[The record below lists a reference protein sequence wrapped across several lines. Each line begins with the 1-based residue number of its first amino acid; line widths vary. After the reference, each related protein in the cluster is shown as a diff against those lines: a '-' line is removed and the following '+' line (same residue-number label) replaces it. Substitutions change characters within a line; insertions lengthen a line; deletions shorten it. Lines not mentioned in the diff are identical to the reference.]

1 MAKRSRRERR
11 LETDKPRP
19 FSPIYTPTDS
29 LLEVEQ
35 NIAPMMSRAAEAIA
49 PTPRK
54 AAAAVNF
61 AQEYFYVYSEFKTML
76 VITVLMFMVM
86 VGLSFVI

>member
-19 FSPIYTPTDS
+19 FSPVYTPT
-29 LLEVEQ
+29 EPAEAGQVPVPP
-35 NIAPMMSRAAEAIA
+35 IPRAAEPATVNA
-49 PTPRK
+49 RK
-54 AAAAVNF
+54 VVAVNF

-76 VITVLMFMVM
+76 VITALMFVVM